1 MQRAL
6 QQQSGRE
13 RTAEAT
19 RMALLDAAETIF
31 ARDGFSGARVDDIAR
46 AAGHNKALI
55 FHYFGDKLGLYRAI
69 MSRTKERIFV
79 GFESAF
85 DRFLSGED
93 SVSAQRMRAMAA
105 ECLRVIFDYYQEHP
119 EAARIMAWE
128 AAEGWQTFASC
139 GPAATGTWLVRVLA
153 LVRRAQ
159 EAGIVRADL
168 DPEILLTTMMSL
180 PFIHMVSL
188 PRFALIFPDTDFTSP
203 QAIVHARDQI
213 TELVL
218 RGILTSPEEA

>member
-6 QQQSGRE
+6 QQQAGRG
-13 RTAEAT
+13 RSAEAT
-19 RMALLDAAETIF
+19 RTALLDAAESIF

-55 FHYFGDKLGLYRAI
+55 FHYFGDKLGLYRAL

-85 DRFLSGED
+85 DRFLAGED
-93 SVSAQRMRAMAA
+93 SVSAQRMRALAA
-105 ECLRVIFDYYQEHP
+105 ECLRVIFNYYREHP

-139 GPAATGTWLVRVLA
+139 GPAAMGTWLARVLA
-153 LVRRAQ
+153 LVVRAQ
-159 EAGIVRADL
+159 EAGTVRADL

-180 PFIHMVSL
+180 PFMHMVSL
-188 PRFALIFPDTDFTSP
+188 PRFALVFPKSDFTSP
-203 QAIVHARDQI
+203 QAIDHARDQI